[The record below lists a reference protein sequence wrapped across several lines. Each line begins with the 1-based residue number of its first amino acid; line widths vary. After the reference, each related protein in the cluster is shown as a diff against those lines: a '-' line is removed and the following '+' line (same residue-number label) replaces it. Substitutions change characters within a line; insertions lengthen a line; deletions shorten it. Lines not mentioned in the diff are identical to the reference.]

1 MEAPIPGGP
10 TALSLRRPAPWPR
23 YRSMLARSRTGTVKY
38 RKNTAR
44 YPIRTV
50 SPGPRADPENVLRD
64 AGIPLPALRG
74 SPRRCV
80 SSSEVSVAKQGDNG
94 RNETKTTRQ
103 VAADDPPGCDPD
115 DRGLIGAFTWGTA
128 AGTRP
133 LVARVDE
140 FVIDPMRRHQRAGL
154 AASSSEG
161 GRPGRPTARRGGF
174 VGEVFEAALAGEIP
188 EGPADQTSRSRRP
201 AAPARPGAVARVTAV
216 SGALGLP
223 APPIGARGIR
233 FPAVKRCYPSPER
246 CYRGPPKYY
255 PARISCDP
263 DPGSP

>member
-1 MEAPIPGGP
+1 
-10 TALSLRRPAPWPR
+10 
-23 YRSMLARSRTGTVKY
+23 MLARSRTGTVKY

-94 RNETKTTRQ
+94 RNETKTTKQ

-115 DRGLIGAFTWGTA
+115 DRGLIGAFTWDTA